1 MSSSATSSRREF
13 LSSGTALAAAA
24 WICHPEQPCRSADS
38 PGERIRFGAIGVGGR
53 GTQLAQQ
60 ATRYGD
66 LLAVCDV
73 DTTHAERARQQTGGK
88 ARIYGD
94 YRRLLERDDID
105 AVTIGTPDHWH
116 IPVAIAACEAGKD
129 VYCEKPLSLT
139 VEEGQKLVKV
149 VKKTGRVFQVGS
161 QQRSEFGLLFLKAV
175 AIVHD
180 GRLGPLKRVL
190 VSNREAPVGGP
201 FQTRPVPSQLN
212 WDMWLG
218 QAPDAEFTPQ
228 RCHRTFRWWFEYSGG
243 MMTDWGAHHLDI
255 AHLGMGLQ
263 HSGPVRIDGRARL
276 PRIPNGY
283 NTPAEFEVN
292 LEYPGGLPVTLS
304 VRKNNRS
311 GILFEGETG
320 RIFVSRATLA
330 GTPVEQLADR
340 PLPDDAISRL
350 YRGREPGSH
359 MRNFVECIRSR
370 ELPISDVFSQHRS
383 TTALHLANISLRLG
397 RPLTWDPKTETIT
410 SQDTEAV
417 AMLSRKPR
425 TGYEF

>member
-1 MSSSATSSRREF
+1 MSGHTTNSRRDF
-13 LSSGTALAAAA
+13 LRSGSALAASAL
-24 WICHPEQPCRSADS
+24 IDNLERPCRAADS
-38 PGERIRFGAIGVGGR
+38 SGERIRFGAIGVGGR

-60 ATRYGD
+60 TTGYGD

-73 DTTHAERARQQTGGK
+73 DRTHAERARQQTGGQ
-88 ARIYGD
+88 ARIYSD
-94 YRRLLERDDID
+94 YRSLLEREDID

-116 IPVAIAACEAGKD
+116 IPVAIAACRAGKD

-139 VEEGQKLVKV
+139 VEEGRKLVKV
-149 VKKTGRVFQVGS
+149 VRETGRVFQVGS

-180 GRLGPLKRVL
+180 GRLGPLKRVV

-201 FQTRPVPSQLN
+201 FETQPVPAQLN

-218 QAPDAEFTPQ
+218 QTPEVKFTPQ

-255 AHLGMGLQ
+255 AHWGMGMQ

-276 PRIPNGY
+276 PRIENGY
-283 NTPAEFEVN
+283 NTPAEFEVDM
-292 LEYPGGLPVTLS
+292 EYPGGLPVRLS
-304 VRKNNRS
+304 VKKGNRS

-330 GTPVEQLADR
+330 GTPVEQLADQ
-340 PLPDDAISRL
+340 PLPDDAIATL
-350 YRGREPGSH
+350 YRGKEPGSH

-397 RPLTWDPKTETIT
+397 RPITWDPKTETVT
-410 SQDTEAV
+410 GQDQQAT
-417 AMLSRKPR
+417 AMLSREPR
-425 TGYEF
+425 KGFEF